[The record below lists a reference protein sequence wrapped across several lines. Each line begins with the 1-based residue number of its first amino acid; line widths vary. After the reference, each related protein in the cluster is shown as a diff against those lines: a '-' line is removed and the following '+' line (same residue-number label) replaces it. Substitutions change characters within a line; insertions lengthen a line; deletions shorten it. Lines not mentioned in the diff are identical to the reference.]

1 MQDMIAVIEYESGET
16 ETLIGVERLGQPIA
30 ERLLEEYDL
39 RRIWLLQD
47 DEDPD
52 MAGCE
57 EPFWSLETYWVA
69 REDGE
74 VAKVLVNDW
83 HAGGTIW
90 EALERDYPEAVDLMD
105 ECPESDRCVE
115 YRTWDECFWP
125 GDGKDLVAW
134 LEEACE

>member
-1 MQDMIAVIEYESGET
+1 MIAVIEYESGEI
-16 ETLIGVERLGQPIA
+16 ETIVGLQGFGKPIA
-30 ERLLEEYDL
+30 ERVLEEHDIV
-39 RRIWLLQD
+39 RMWLLQD

-57 EPFWSLETYWVA
+57 EPFWSLEAYWVE

-105 ECPESDRCVE
+105 ECPESDKVSQR
-115 YRTWDECFWP
+115 RTWDETFRP
-125 GDGKDLVAW
+125 GQGEGLAAW
-134 LEEACE
+134 LAEGEQ